1 MKAHGKHF
9 TPYIYEGAPHAF
21 HNDQRP
27 EAYRAEV
34 AKLSY
39 ERTLDFFQ
47 RHLKGAR

>member
-1 MKAHGKHF
+1 MKAHGRYF
-9 TPYIYEGAPHAF
+9 TSYIYEGGPHAF

-27 EAYRAEV
+27 EAYRAEA